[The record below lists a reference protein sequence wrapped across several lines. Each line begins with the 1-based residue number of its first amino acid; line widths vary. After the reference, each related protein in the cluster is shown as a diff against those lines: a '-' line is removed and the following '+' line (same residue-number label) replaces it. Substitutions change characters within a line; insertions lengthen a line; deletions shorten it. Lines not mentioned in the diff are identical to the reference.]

1 MDMDKFKRDYKFK
14 SAESD
19 NDGRRNKLIIIF
31 GIIIVIALAYF
42 LK

>member
-14 SAESD
+14 SGESD
-19 NDGRRNKLIIIF
+19 NDGRRNRLIIII
-31 GIIIVIALAYF
+31 GIIVILLLAYF